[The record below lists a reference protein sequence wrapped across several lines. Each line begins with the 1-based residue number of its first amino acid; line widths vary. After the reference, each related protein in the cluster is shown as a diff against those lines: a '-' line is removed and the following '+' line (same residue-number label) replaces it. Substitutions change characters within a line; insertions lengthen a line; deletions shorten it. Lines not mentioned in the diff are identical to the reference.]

1 MDQSLIVWLP
11 DGKTLKFEKVAR
23 IKQDADTL
31 SFYYYGISTN
41 TGRSAVFDM
50 HKILGTALSIQP

>member
-11 DGKTLKFEKVAR
+11 DGKTLKFEKVTH

-31 SFYYYGISTN
+31 SFRYYGISTK
-41 TGRSAVFDM
+41 TGRSAVFNLE
-50 HKILGTALSIQP
+50 KILGSALSLQP

>member
-11 DGKTLKFEKVAR
+11 DGKTLKFEKVTH
-23 IKQDADTL
+23 IKQDANTL
-31 SFYYYGISTN
+31 SFYYYGVSTN

-50 HKILGTALSIQP
+50 HKILGTALSTQP